1 MSKSTSLRE
10 TLGVSSPDRID
21 LQALKDSVHRRL
33 LERLGAQLYGGEID
47 SNQLEEYVYESVSI
61 EIDSS
66 ERSISNLNRA
76 NLVQEVVDE
85 VLGVGPI
92 QQLLRNPRVTEIM
105 VNRFDRIYFEEE
117 GRLHQSSLA
126 YSSEEHLR
134 RTIERIV
141 ANVGRRIDE
150 ASPLV
155 DARLPDGSR
164 VNAVVPPISID
175 GATLTIRKFS
185 AEPLGINDLI
195 DFGTLTEES
204 ADFLRACVQARLN
217 ILISGGT
224 GSGKTTTLNVL
235 SSLIPEDERIITV
248 EDAAELR
255 LNQPHVIRLES
266 RPVNIEGEGLI
277 SVRDLVRNALRM
289 RPDRIVV
296 GEVRDG
302 AALDMLQAMNTG
314 HDGSLTT
321 LHANSPKDALI
332 RLENLVLMAG
342 VDIPIRAIREQIVE
356 AMDLILHQARLRD
369 GSRRI
374 IAISEITGIDHESIQ
389 LQEIF
394 RFALAQEDSKESIG
408 SLVPTGLPMNRRS
421 KFELRDVAIP
431 KGR

>member
-1 MSKSTSLRE
+1 MRKSTSLRE

-185 AEPLGINDLI
+185 AEPFSTNDLI
-195 DFGTLTEES
+195 DFGTLTEE
-204 ADFLRACVQARLN
+204 AANFLR
-217 ILISGGT
+217 
-224 GSGKTTTLNVL
+224 
-235 SSLIPEDERIITV
+235 
-248 EDAAELR
+248 EL
-255 LNQPHVIRLES
+255 
-266 RPVNIEGEGLI
+266 
-277 SVRDLVRNALRM
+277 A
-289 RPDRIVV
+289 DRICS
-296 GEVRDG
+296 
-302 AALDMLQAMNTG
+302 A
-314 HDGSLTT
+314 
-321 LHANSPKDALI
+321 K
-332 RLENLVLMAG
+332 
-342 VDIPIRAIREQIVE
+342 
-356 AMDLILHQARLRD
+356 
-369 GSRRI
+369 
-374 IAISEITGIDHESIQ
+374 
-389 LQEIF
+389 
-394 RFALAQEDSKESIG
+394 
-408 SLVPTGLPMNRRS
+408 
-421 KFELRDVAIP
+421 
-431 KGR
+431 